1 MNSFFDN
8 TIFFGAAITLLAYE
22 IGLILRRKFNYAILN
37 PLLFAII
44 CIIGTLLILDI
55 DYETY
60 NKSAQ
65 YISYFLTPATVCLA
79 VVLYRKL
86 ALLKNNLKAVV
97 AGIVS
102 GVLASFGS
110 IYLMSMLFELS
121 YKEYVTLIPKSIT
134 MAIGVGLSEE
144 LGGIVTIT
152 VASIVITGI
161 FGNVIAET
169 IYKLARIN
177 EPIAKGLALGT
188 AAHAI
193 GTTKAVELGETEGA
207 MSSLAL
213 VVAGILTVIF
223 ASFFV

>member
-22 IGLILRRKFNYAILN
+22 IGLILRKKFKCAILN

-65 YISYFLTPATVCLA
+65 YISYFLTPATVSLA

-86 ALLKNNLKAVV
+86 TLLKNNLKAVI

-110 IYLMSMLFELS
+110 IYLMSMLFGLS

-161 FGNVIAET
+161 FGNVIAE
-169 IYKLARIN
+169 IVYKLARIN

>member
-1 MNSFFDN
+1 MNEFFEN

-22 IGLILRRKFNYAILN
+22 IGLILRKKFKCAILN

-65 YISYFLTPATVCLA
+65 YISYFLTPATVSLA

-86 ALLKNNLKAVV
+86 TLLKNNLKAVI

-110 IYLMSMLFELS
+110 IYLMSMLFGLS
-121 YKEYVTLIPKSIT
+121 YKEYVTLVPKSIT

-144 LGGIVTIT
+144 FGGIVTIT
-152 VASIVITGI
+152 IASIVITGI
-161 FGNVIAET
+161 FGNMIAE
-169 IYKLARIN
+169 IVYKYARIN

-188 AAHAI
+188 ASHAI

>member
-1 MNSFFDN
+1 MNTFIDN
-8 TIFFGAAITLLAYE
+8 TIFFGAAISLLAYE
-22 IGLILRRKFNYAILN
+22 VGLLIRKRFNYAIIN
-37 PLLFAII
+37 PLLFAIVS
-44 CIIGTLLILDI
+44 IIGTLLILDI

-65 YISYFLTPATVCLA
+65 YISFFLTPSTVCLG

-86 ALLKNNLKAVV
+86 ALLKKNIKAIA
-97 AGIVS
+97 AGIIS

-110 IYLMSMLFELS
+110 IYLMSELFGLS
-121 YKEYVTLIPKSIT
+121 KQEYVTLIPKSIT
-134 MAIGVGLSEE
+134 MAIGMGLSEE

-161 FGNVIAET
+161 FGNVIAE
-169 IYKLARIN
+169 IVYKYARIN

-193 GTTKAVELGETEGA
+193 GTSKAVELGDTEGA

-213 VVAGILTVIF
+213 VVAGILTVIS
-223 ASFFV
+223 ASFFI

>member
-22 IGLILRRKFNYAILN
+22 IGLILRKKFKCAILN

-44 CIIGTLLILDI
+44 CIIGTLRILDI

-65 YISYFLTPATVCLA
+65 YISYFLTPATVSLA

-86 ALLKNNLKAVV
+86 TLLKNNLKAVI

-110 IYLMSMLFELS
+110 IYLMSMLFGLS

-152 VASIVITGI
+152 VASIVITGF
-161 FGNVIAET
+161 FGNVIAE
-169 IYKLARIN
+169 IVYKLARIN

>member
-1 MNSFFDN
+1 MNEFFEN

-22 IGLILRRKFNYAILN
+22 IGLILRKKFKCAIVN

-65 YISYFLTPATVCLA
+65 YISYFLTPATVSLA

-86 ALLKNNLKAVV
+86 TLLKNNLKAVI

-110 IYLMSMLFELS
+110 IYLMSMLFGLS
-121 YKEYVTLIPKSIT
+121 YKEFVTLVPKSIT

-161 FGNVIAET
+161 FGNVIAE
-169 IYKLARIN
+169 IVYKLARIN

>member
-1 MNSFFDN
+1 MNAFFEN

-22 IGLILRRKFNYAILN
+22 IGLILRKKFKCAILN

-65 YISYFLTPATVCLA
+65 YISYFLTPATVSLA

-86 ALLKNNLKAVV
+86 TLLKNNLKAVI

-110 IYLMSMLFELS
+110 IYLMSMLFGLS
-121 YKEYVTLIPKSIT
+121 YKEYVTLVPKSIT

-161 FGNVIAET
+161 FGNVIAE
-169 IYKLARIN
+169 IVYKLARIN